1 MAALQQREATPPTP
15 HARQLPSGAGSVWPF
30 GMVSSFR
37 AGGAGPTAQLD
48 SPPQRL
54 NTLTLQSPLLRSV
67 HSDLPRPS
75 SCSMNQQF
83 PDPARNA
90 SATKGVSVALKYC
103 FHGGYPRKRHAWIVA
118 LPHICCC
125 RMPCKCPEKLH
136 RHQHMPDTSLLTW
149 N

>member
-67 HSDLPRPS
+67 HSDLPPPS

-83 PDPARNA
+83 PDPAGNA
-90 SATKGVSVALKYC
+90 RATKVVAVALNIA
-103 FHGGYPRKRHAWIVA
+103 FMGAIPGLQFMHGSLHCR
-118 LPHICCC
+118 ICCC
-125 RMPCKCPEKLH
+125 RMPCKCPKKLH
-136 RHQHMPDTSLLTW
+136 RHHHIPDTSLLTW